1 MNRLIGRAMG
11 KGGLWM
17 QVVLDTNVFISALL
31 SSTGIPH
38 EIYTAWIARQFQ
50 LITSEH
56 QIEELRRT
64 SRYEKFKDRLPN
76 HRVGLIINR
85 MRKSIMVK
93 PRLVAIEIDDPLDAF
108 LLGMAAAGEAD
119 YLVTGDK
126 RAGLLAMGSYGK
138 TRILTPMVFVGEV
151 LA

>member
-1 MNRLIGRAMG
+1 MG

-17 QVVLDTNVFISALL
+17 RVVLDTNIFISALL
-31 SSTGIPH
+31 SSMGIPH
-38 EIYTAWIARQFQ
+38 EIYTAWIGKQFQ

-56 QIEELRRT
+56 QIEELRRA
-64 SRYEKFKDRLPN
+64 SRYEKFRDRMPN

-85 MRKSIMVK
+85 MRKSVMVE
-93 PRLVAIEIDDPLDAF
+93 PDLVKIEIDDPLDTF

-138 TRILTPMVFVGEV
+138 TRILTPAAFAGI